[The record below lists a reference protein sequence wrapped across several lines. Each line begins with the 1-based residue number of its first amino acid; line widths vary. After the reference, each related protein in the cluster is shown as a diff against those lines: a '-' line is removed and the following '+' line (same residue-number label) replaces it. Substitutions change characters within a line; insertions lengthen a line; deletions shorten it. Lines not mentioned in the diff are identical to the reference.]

1 MPVFPIPSP
10 LDLTTTPSQ
19 TAHFSAAEFFRDS
32 PWLNV
37 PPHRKADIL
46 VEPLYPRMGLLGGA
60 QEGGGKVSKLA
71 ALAAAR
77 KKKEGEKASS
87 GTSTPAAATTP
98 SADESSPGP
107 PATAATKGGPLSLRE
122 RLAGNGKPQK
132 SSEGVSTLRSLG
144 KRTPASSPLQEKPST
159 EPSKT
164 PPASAEPGPEPGAET
179 GKLAKQ
185 EPVDVKKE
193 EEQPEVNIR
202 APPSSFASTIVGNST
217 RPKMTEPSHLH
228 SNTVDLMKIYGQ
240 DHTES
245 FDFAGPS
252 PDDVVANAQS
262 SAKGLAFRTKM

>member
-1 MPVFPIPSP
+1 MFPIPSP
-10 LDLTTTPSQ
+10 PNPI

-37 PPHRKADIL
+37 PSHRKADIL

-77 KKKEGEKASS
+77 KKKEEEKTPS

-98 SADESSPGP
+98 SADDNAPGTP
-107 PATAATKGGPLSLRE
+107 ATKGGPLSLRE

-144 KRTPASSPLQEKPST
+144 KGSPAPSSLQKKLSI
-159 EPSKT
+159 EPSKS
-164 PPASAEPGPEPGAET
+164 PAPAEPEPKTAVEAENQT
-179 GKLAKQ
+179 KQ
-185 EPVDVKKE
+185 EPVDAKE
-193 EEQPEVNIR
+193 KEEQPEVNIR
-202 APPSSFASTIVGNST
+202 APPSSFASTIVGDST
-217 RPKMTEPSHLH
+217 RPKMTEPSHLY

-240 DHTES
+240 DHTKS

-262 SAKGLAFRTKM
+262 SAKGLDFQTKM

>member
-1 MPVFPIPSP
+1 MPVFPIPFP
-10 LDLTTTPSQ
+10 PNPIPA
-19 TAHFSAAEFFRDS
+19 AHFSAAEFFRDS

-37 PPHRKADIL
+37 PSHRKADIL

-77 KKKEGEKASS
+77 KKKEGEKTPSE
-87 GTSTPAAATTP
+87 TSTPAAATTP
-98 SADESSPGP
+98 SADDNAPGTP
-107 PATAATKGGPLSLRE
+107 ATKGGLLSLRE
-122 RLAGNGKPQK
+122 RLAGNGKSQK

-144 KRTPASSPLQEKPST
+144 KGSPAPSPLQKKPST
-159 EPSKT
+159 EPSKS
-164 PPASAEPGPEPGAET
+164 PAPAPAELEPKGAVEAENQ
-179 GKLAKQ
+179 KKQ
-185 EPVDVKKE
+185 EPVDVQEK

-202 APPSSFASTIVGNST
+202 APPSSFASTIVGDST
-217 RPKMTEPSHLH
+217 RPKMTEPSHLY

-240 DHTES
+240 DHTKS

-262 SAKGLAFRTKM
+262 SAKGLDFQTKM